1 MLKGPLYLDALP
13 RDFPLTIVVQTSLG
27 NINVLSHHQAL
38 LRMVVTSFKDRKL
51 MAVLFCP
58 VITLLNDFPSYYF
71 GSTKTPQIC
80 SCGSMLA
87 RELQSKFGHRWAEKK
102 AIPTQ
107 SSNMLYKMN
116 AKHSQQRFLQSN
128 ENGLVKTIPTVPH
141 NLCVSSESGSIP
153 IGDLVKPE

>member
-1 MLKGPLYLDALP
+1 MQHVKSTQIRLTRLVRAKTQVHGSMDVIKAKEKCQSVKKRHLPPVIDWEIPRTTMRSHLVGRPILYLDALP

-71 GSTKTPQIC
+71 GSTST
-80 SCGSMLA
+80 
-87 RELQSKFGHRWAEKK
+87 
-102 AIPTQ
+102 TYT
-107 SSNMLYKMN
+107 SNM
-116 AKHSQQRFLQSN
+116 
-128 ENGLVKTIPTVPH
+128 
-141 NLCVSSESGSIP
+141 
-153 IGDLVKPE
+153 

>member
-1 MLKGPLYLDALP
+1 
-13 RDFPLTIVVQTSLG
+13 
-27 NINVLSHHQAL
+27 
-38 LRMVVTSFKDRKL
+38 
-51 MAVLFCP
+51 
-58 VITLLNDFPSYYF
+58 
-71 GSTKTPQIC
+71 
-80 SCGSMLA
+80 MLA